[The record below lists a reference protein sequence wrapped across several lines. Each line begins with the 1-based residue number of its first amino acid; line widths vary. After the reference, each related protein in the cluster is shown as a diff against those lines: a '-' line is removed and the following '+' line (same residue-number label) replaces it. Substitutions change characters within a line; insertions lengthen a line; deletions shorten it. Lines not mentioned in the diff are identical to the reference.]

1 MPEYDG
7 PRIACYYGRQIGALS
22 VHLSKDVF
30 SWRECL
36 VIIDAISS
44 ECNRF
49 EFSHNKFV
57 LTDIIYRGIY
67 FWNRAHRHWPE
78 SFAHRAKITAA
89 YTLKKLVS
97 WPPRR
102 VRPKQISGSV
112 LMSTS
117 SKGQS
122 RTSISAGENY
132 CNHRC
137 GSVGSVKFNSRVD
150 DSVVNKLT

>member
-89 YTLKKLVS
+89 YAPKTGQAQADFGFRLDVDVIKRAISHEHLCRRKLLQ
-97 WPPRR
+97 PPLWLCR
-102 VRPKQISGSV
+102 VWI
-112 LMSTS
+112 M
-117 SKGQS
+117 
-122 RTSISAGENY
+122 E
-132 CNHRC
+132 
-137 GSVGSVKFNSRVD
+137 SVKFNSRVD